1 MRVLLIIDSFG
12 QDGGGAERQMSM
24 LASLFS
30 KENNYTEVITFLDG
44 DFFKPADDKIVFTKF
59 HYKRGSKRSL
69 ISLALRIRKHLH
81 SNPFDVVISFMPQSN
96 LLNCL
101 AGVGGAKWKIVTSE
115 RSAKSSRFK
124 GIKGKISSWLQRYS
138 DALVCNSY
146 AAQKMWLEHCP
157 SYKNKLHVIY
167 NSIAVPEYSPP
178 LEVRKGGK
186 THLIVAA
193 TYRPVKNTH
202 NLIRAVS
209 LLSSS
214 DQERL
219 KIDWYG
225 ATTLPDGRSDF
236 FDQSIQLV
244 KELGLES
251 VISLHPST
259 DRIFEYM
266 QTSDAVGLFSQVEG
280 MPNCIAEG
288 MSLGKPIIMTRVSDY
303 ELLVDEKNGFLCDW
317 DELESIKSA
326 LSDLVNASDQKIL
339 SLGEASYDKA
349 VHLFPIEKRFNQW
362 KELIESLLMLDETL

>member
-1 MRVLLIIDSFG
+1 MRILLIIDSFG
-12 QDGGGAERQMSM
+12 QDGGGAQRQVSL
-24 LASLFS
+24 LASLFAQ
-30 KENNYTEVITFLDG
+30 NNCYTEVITFMDG
-44 DFFKPADDKIVFTKF
+44 DFFKPTDDRIVLTKF
-59 HYKRGSKRSL
+59 PFKKDSKLSFL
-69 ISLALRIRKHLH
+69 LLAFRIRKYVK
-81 SNPFDVVISFMPQSN
+81 SNPFDVVLSFMPYCN
-96 LLNCL
+96 FLNCFT
-101 AGVGGAKWKIVTSE
+101 GIGGAKWKIVTSE
-115 RSAKSSRFK
+115 RSAKSSQFN
-124 GIKGKISSWLQRYS
+124 GLKGKIFAWFQRYS

-146 AAQKMWLEHCP
+146 AARKMWLEHCP

-209 LLSSS
+209 LLSPS

-251 VISLHPST
+251 MISLHPST

-288 MSLGKPIIMTRVSDY
+288 MSLGKPIIMTRASDY

-317 DELESIKSA
+317 DDLESIKSA

-339 SLGEASYDKA
+339 SLGKASYDKA
-349 VHLFPIEKRFNQW
+349 VHLFPIEKTFKQW
-362 KELIESLLMLDETL
+362 RELAVSLLKSNNAV